1 MIKCITFDENAKAN
15 IPHNI
20 KERMKA
26 DRQQS
31 ELNARASI
39 AGDLLK
45 EGEVKRVEVFR
56 VEMDA
61 LLGENTGDLK
71 FEKNTDY
78 EDGTM

>member
-20 KERMKA
+20 KDRMKA

-39 AGDLLK
+39 ADDLFK
-45 EGEVKRVEVFR
+45 EGKVTRVEAFRVEV
-56 VEMDA
+56 DA

-71 FEKNTDY
+71 FEDNTDF

>member
-1 MIKCITFDENAKAN
+1 MIKCITFDEKAKAA
-15 IPHNI
+15 IPPEI
-20 KERMKA
+20 RVRMNSDK
-26 DRQQS
+26 QQA
-31 ELNARASI
+31 ELNARALIS
-39 AGDLLK
+39 GDLLK